1 MNTFF
6 MFGKYSPQSL
16 REINARRTAQVHEL
30 IAGNGGRV
38 RSTYALMGEYDLVL
52 IVELPSMTEAM
63 KTAVALGQLTGIS
76 FSTCA
81 AMPVEEFDKM
91 ADDLAIEIE
100 SARMEAGE

>member
-1 MNTFF
+1 MPTL
-6 MFGKYSPQSL
+6 Y
-16 REINARRTAQVHEL
+16 H
-30 IAGNGGRV
+30 
-38 RSTYALMGEYDLVL
+38 STLHTGSRAIRLMMGEYDLVL